1 MGISMNHVIDIDF
14 TGIDTQDRL
23 HARLAAAFGFPDFYG
38 GNFHALVDCWSS
50 LRSPE
55 DGMSQLVLH
64 DPLDTLTIRSR
75 GLTTLDR
82 DSMFVLIGA
91 MQAVNARELKNGYSL
106 MLYLAPA

>member
-1 MGISMNHVIDIDF
+1 MNHIIDIDF

-23 HARLAAAFGFPDFYG
+23 HARLAVAFGFPDFYG

-55 DGMSQLVLH
+55 DGMSRLVLH
-64 DPLDTLTIRSR
+64 DPLDTVTIRSR

-82 DSMFVLIGA
+82 DSMFVFIGA
-91 MQAVNARELKNGYSL
+91 MQAVNAREHQHGHSPV
-106 MLYLAPA
+106 LYLVPE